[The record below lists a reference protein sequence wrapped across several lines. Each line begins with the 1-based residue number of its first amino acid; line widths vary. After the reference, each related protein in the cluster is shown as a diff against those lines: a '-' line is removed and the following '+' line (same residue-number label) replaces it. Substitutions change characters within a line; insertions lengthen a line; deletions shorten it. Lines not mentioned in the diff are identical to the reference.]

1 MTREKKNKILSAAVS
16 VGIHLILIII
26 LSFLT
31 LKYVQEDEDGIPV
44 MFGEV
49 PEAGGDSAGE
59 LLASNKTEQEASV
72 EESPAPSKPESVP
85 GPTPTK
91 EPLMTQDDEPSVS
104 AAEQERKAEEERKR
118 QEELRKAEER
128 RKAEE
133 ARIAE
138 ERRKAEEAE
147 RKRKEEEER
156 KRREA
161 AERANSKVAG
171 AFGSAKANGSN
182 GQTQG
187 EGLQGSTE
195 GNANQGTTTTGV
207 GGTGSNPVAKVGSR
221 KPVYTPKPVYVDP
234 KGSGTVVVEITVN
247 RSGKVTNARIKS
259 TTATEALNREALN
272 KARISTFSTGAND
285 AEVGTITYNFKLT

>member
-16 VGIHLILIII
+16 VGIHLILIIL

-49 PEAGGDSAGE
+49 PEAGGNSSGE

-72 EESPAPSKPESVP
+72 EESLAPSKPALVP
-85 GPTPTK
+85 EPTPTK
-91 EPLMTQDDEPSVS
+91 ESLMTQDDEPSVS

-118 QEELRKAEER
+118 QEELRK
-128 RKAEE
+128 
-133 ARIAE
+133 AE

-195 GNANQGTTTTGV
+195 GNANQGTTTGA

>member
-1 MTREKKNKILSAAVS
+1 MTQEKKNKILSAAVS

-85 GPTPTK
+85 EPTPTK

-195 GNANQGTTTTGV
+195 GNANQGTTTGV

>member
-1 MTREKKNKILSAAVS
+1 M
-16 VGIHLILIII
+16 
-26 LSFLT
+26 
-31 LKYVQEDEDGIPV
+31 
-44 MFGEV
+44 
-49 PEAGGDSAGE
+49 
-59 LLASNKTEQEASV
+59 
-72 EESPAPSKPESVP
+72 
-85 GPTPTK
+85 
-91 EPLMTQDDEPSVS
+91 
-104 AAEQERKAEEERKR
+104 
-118 QEELRKAEER
+118 RKAEER

-195 GNANQGTTTTGV
+195 GNANQGTTTGA